1 MKTKRSKVNWMISEN
16 QLKQCLKKNKKHS
29 GWGKE
34 DKKLTGVQAL
44 TKYFKSYKIRYKF
57 LRKGN

>member
-1 MKTKRSKVNWMISEN
+1 MFEKKTKKTVAEA
-16 QLKQCLKKNKKHS
+16 KKT
-29 GWGKE
+29 
-34 DKKLTGVQAL
+34 KKLTGVQAL